1 MECLARTV
9 GRPSIIKQKSY
20 VPVLATT
27 LNWLRIIVLK
37 KKTIINKNRAYR
49 SIALSTAM
57 STTHEENQMME
68 LYDMELYYEKD
79 EWLVDVP
86 WLDEEE
92 NSFNEYENQVE
103 TRGAKVFESR
113 YKPVAQQV
121 KPVPG
126 LFPEG
131 ARVTRQFPED
141 PLASLPSL
149 TCHPP
154 EFVPTDK
161 LTEERID
168 GMKLNED
175 GFLWPEEEKLFQH
188 IFQMNERVLAFTEAD
203 RGSFREDYFSP
214 YIIPT
219 IPHIPWTE
227 KNIPVPPGIRD
238 EVINLLREKLEAG
251 VYERCQSSYRS
262 RWFCVLK
269 KNGKL
274 RLVHDLQKLNG
285 ITIREAGL
293 PPILDDFVEPFA
305 GRQCYTVFD
314 LFWAF
319 DGRKLDPISR
329 DMTAFHSPLG
339 QLRLTSMPMGFTN
352 SPAEFQACMTFILED
367 EIPRTA
373 NVFIDDLPIK
383 GPQTCYLDAQGNPE
397 VLQENQ
403 GIRRFIWEHAQDV
416 HRIMHRVGHA
426 GIRISGL
433 KAQVCRPNVVIVGQ
447 KCTPEGRVP
456 EDDKVDKIRNWPV
469 PTSVKEVRGFLGLCG
484 TVRVWIKDF
493 SEKVKPMRELTG
505 HKMEFV
511 WNERRQAA
519 FEEMKDLISTAPA
532 LRPIDYTSSKPVVL
546 SVDSSKYA
554 VGYILS
560 QLDENDKRRPARYG
574 SVPLGKTESNYSQ
587 PKLELYGLY
596 RALRRCRLYLIGV
609 KDLHIEVDA
618 KYIKGMLAAPDLQ
631 PNAVINRWIAEILT
645 YPHKLIHV
653 PAARHKGPDALSRRP
668 MGEGE
673 IIEYDEEDEWKQ
685 NVALHIGSTDDVL
698 DGEEYSDNADAKASP
713 KNINVLL
720 ATTTTQDAKLWQ
732 MFNFLQTSEMPEFA
746 TPTQQHRFITRARRY
761 FVQDNCMYKQFP
773 DRMPVRVLFDKP
785 SRERVL
791 EEAHD
796 QLGHKGEKATFETIR
811 QRFFWPFYQ
820 SDTRHYVRS
829 CRECQIRSTKKTEV
843 PLIISTPASLFAK
856 VYLDVMHMP
865 AAQSFTCIVACRDD
879 LSGVSEVK
887 ALRAASSQEIARF
900 FWEQIICR
908 YGGVEQVVTD
918 NGPETKGAFEILM
931 KKYGIPHTRI
941 SPYNSKA
948 NGVVERGH
956 FTLREGLIKA
966 CEGQVNRWPSL
977 LPHAAFADRITI
989 RRSTGFSPYYLLH
1002 GVHPILP
1009 MDLREATFMVQGF
1022 RSNMPHADLLALR
1035 IRQLQRKPEDLARA
1049 AKALRK
1055 TRLESKDHFE
1065 RRFAHRLRKDA
1076 FQSGDLVLIR
1086 NTAIEKEM
1094 NRKHKPRYLG
1104 PYEVVRQTHN
1114 GSYIIKELNGDI
1126 SRESVAAYRLLEYH
1140 PSNKDLD
1147 GYAID
1152 SIDSTEDHYLS
1163 EEDEE
1168 EEDYDAQDVDLEDI
1182 IETDEADIRAEEL
1195 SEEEDD
1201 DDEPVSQRTRS
1212 HRNK

>member
-1 MECLARTV
+1 ME
-9 GRPSIIKQKSY
+9 P
-20 VPVLATT
+20 
-27 LNWLRIIVLK
+27 
-37 KKTIINKNRAYR
+37 
-49 SIALSTAM
+49 
-57 STTHEENQMME
+57 
-68 LYDMELYYEKD
+68 YDIELYYEMD

-86 WLDEEE
+86 WLEDDET
-92 NSFNEYENQVE
+92 SFIRNQSTVE
-103 TRGAKVFESR
+103 TNCARVFGSK

-141 PLASLPSL
+141 PLDSLPLL

-154 EFVPTDK
+154 EFIPTKK
-161 LTEERID
+161 LTIERIE
-168 GMKLNED
+168 GMKLNQD
-175 GFLWPEEEKLFQH
+175 GFLWSEEEKLFQH
-188 IFQMNERVLAFTEAD
+188 IFQINEDVLAFTEAD

-219 IPHIPWTE
+219 IPHIPWME
-227 KNIPVPPGIRD
+227 KNIPVPPGIRE

-367 EIPRTA
+367 EIPQTA

-383 GPQTCYLDAQGNPE
+383 GPQTCYLDESGNPE
-397 VLQENQ
+397 VLKDNP

-416 HRIMHRVGHA
+416 HRIMHRVSHA

-456 EDDKVDKIRNWPV
+456 EDDKVDKIQNWPT
-469 PTSVKEVRGFLGLCG
+469 PISVKEVRGFLGLCG

-493 SEKVKPMRELTG
+493 SEKVKPLRELTG
-505 HKMEFV
+505 HKTEFV

-519 FEEMKDLISTAPA
+519 FDEMKELISTAPA

-560 QLDENDKRRPARYG
+560 QLDENNKRRPARYG
-574 SVPLGKTESNYSQ
+574 SVPMGKTESNYSQ

-673 IIEYDEEDEWKQ
+673 IIEYDEEDEWRE
-685 NVALHIGSTDDVL
+685 NVALYIGSPSDMP
-698 DGEEYSDNADAKASP
+698 EEDSP
-713 KNINVLL
+713 DQAETETSNNDPNVLL
-720 ATTTTQDAKLWQ
+720 ATTSTQEAKLWQ
-732 MFNFLQTSEMPEFA
+732 MFKFLQTSEMPKFA
-746 TPTQQHRFITRARRY
+746 SQVQQHKFLKRIQRY
-761 FVQDNCMYKQFP
+761 FVQDNCLYKQFP
-773 DRMPVRVLFDKP
+773 DRMPVRVLLDEP
-785 SRERVL
+785 SRHRVL
-791 EEAHD
+791 EEAHN
-796 QLGHKGEKATFETIR
+796 QLGHRGEQATFETVK
-811 QRFFWPFYQ
+811 QRFFWPFYRGDVQ
-820 SDTRHYVRS
+820 QHVRS

-843 PLIISTPASLFAK
+843 PLTISMPATLFAK

-865 AAQSFTCIVACRDD
+865 TAQSYMGIVACRDD
-879 LSGVSEVK
+879 LSGVSEAR
-887 ALRAASSQEIARF
+887 ALRSASSQEIARF

-908 YGGVEQVVTD
+908 YGMIEQVVTD

-931 KKYGIPHTRI
+931 KKYGIPHIRI

-956 FTLREGLIKA
+956 FILREGLVKA
-966 CEGQVNRWPSL
+966 CEGQISRWPSL
-977 LPHAAFADRITI
+977 LPHAVFADRVTI

-1002 GVHPILP
+1002 GVHPVLP

-1022 RSNMPHADLLALR
+1022 RSNMSHADLLALR
-1035 IRQLQRKPEDLARA
+1035 IRQLQRKPEDVAKA
-1049 AKALRK
+1049 AEALRK
-1055 TRLESKDHFE
+1055 TRLESKEHFE
-1065 RRFAHRLRKDA
+1065 RRFAHRLQKTT
-1076 FQSGDLVLIR
+1076 FQSGELVLIR

-1104 PYEVVRQTHN
+1104 PYEVVRQTRN

-1126 SRESVAAYRLLEYH
+1126 SRESIAAYRLLAYH
-1140 PSNKDLD
+1140 PSNKDLNSIT
-1147 GYAID
+1147 AD
-1152 SIDSTEDHYLS
+1152 SIDIIEDHYQSDEQADYNAQDSGIEDTDEDDIQSITADELS
-1163 EEDEE
+1163 AEED
-1168 EEDYDAQDVDLEDI
+1168 
-1182 IETDEADIRAEEL
+1182 
-1195 SEEEDD
+1195 SN
-1201 DDEPVSQRTRS
+1201 EPVSQRTRS
-1212 HRNK
+1212 HTNR